1 MNAAAK
7 QPCEQRSF
15 SQCVTDCTAEFDTVL
30 TDLCGR
36 HGVLPV
42 VCAAT
47 DRLGNVL
54 KALLQRKA
62 LDPKDIRL
70 LLYRLQRTV
79 YARDTAEFQRR
90 PLFLN
95 LRLRISRALLGI
107 RD

>member
-1 MNAAAK
+1 MNAAAR
-7 QPCEQRSF
+7 QSCEQRSF
-15 SQCVTDCTAEFDTVL
+15 SQCVTDCTAEIDTVL
-30 TDLCGR
+30 TDLCAR
-36 HGVLPV
+36 HGVLPL

-54 KALLQRKA
+54 RALLQRKA

-70 LLYRLQRTV
+70 LLYRLVRTV

-90 PLFLN
+90 PFFLK
-95 LRLRISRALLGI
+95 LRLRLSHALLSI